1 MRRSAVAVQ
10 NVSEAAPPRELRLL
24 GGRRKAEQPPAPEPG
39 FLAQTRRNL
48 KTLNMDE
55 CKTALYKA
63 TTDDR
68 LPPKEK
74 HVLTIVRLA
83 GEEETAAQ
91 VDAELTKRLQACR
104 SSASAT
110 VAAKALLVLRRVAS
124 AGHVASLSQAVHE
137 LAAVCCEPQGRHA
150 QGEYV
155 SECAGFLRALCLW
168 GGVGTLRDADGLA
181 GRAWASR
188 TVRELAAELP
198 RLQGL
203 TAVALE
209 CASLGRSANGA
220 LQALRVEIVED
231 ALCLFRLEAN
241 AAATLQAGLMAL
253 PPAAVAARGGGAL
266 ELLETFMMHAR
277 RAVALQGALAD
288 DVFGTQPTAG
298 LDAVLE
304 RRRLWPSPSSATSAH
319 AEAPARARELGDDG
333 GDSDG
338 GGGHSDALHR
348 ALLETLPPLALAT
361 SLGRAHSI
369 AAPSIASRAC
379 EEIAISDEIAI
390 SEGAKG
396 SAAPRPTQAS
406 APAHP
411 PPPPPPR
418 PPPPPPP
425 RPPPP
430 PPRPSADAAA
440 AKPASTAPATAP
452 ASLQPLK
459 HSSAGSREAISETNC
474 EEAQPLAAANCE
486 EAQPLAAALAQVA
499 TVKKPPERRE
509 WFYADRS
516 RAKHGP
522 VALSELLELLRTRGI
537 DVASLV
543 WAPHLGTWQ
552 PLEQV
557 PMLVEAAAEE
567 VVASVPNMAA
577 EEVVASVPNMA
588 AEEVVASVPN
598 MAAEEVVASVPNMAA
613 EEAVALYLEVDATEE
628 TAVAA
633 AAAAAAA
640 QDHQQDQQQQHHH
653 QQHHYHQH
661 QHQHQYQHRHQ
672 QQHQQH
678 AMAADDD
685 GAGREKVAPKDLP
698 EKDVPYDEKVD
709 KAENHEIDE
718 IQIDEIQS
726 DAARLPDTALFRS
739 LGHEAANE
747 AAGGEDGQEGGGEDG
762 QEAYPSEYRSA
773 VASAPSQSASETVP
787 PPIAPCR
794 APLPVVPPPTHPTVP
809 LPTFASGVADGAPC
823 RAQPAELEAA
833 PDTAPNTAPNEI
845 AEIDEI
851 VEIVLERGPEGLGL
865 GLSRANRVTEI
876 HVGKAASL
884 HGGVRLGDQIVC
896 VNGQPV
902 GAQHGAQSVGALLGP
917 HYGTVRLRIL
927 RTRDAAHGDA
937 GAPPVRAVMGAA
949 NGVSGVDAN
958 GRVPHGSLAPPSPAK
973 LPPAPTTAPTA
984 PTTAPTAPTTA
995 PPSPAKL
1002 PPPAPWS
1009 AQPPPPSRPP
1019 PPPSG
1024 PPPSGP
1030 PPPLRSLRS
1039 SLMLAR
1045 MAEIGISMAE
1055 ISVGAEMGTSTA
1067 PADGA
1072 SQSAS
1077 QRASQRA
1084 SQLASQSASQS
1095 ASQLASQRE
1104 EEANE
1109 GESSSRQP
1117 TPRLRLSVT
1126 VGIGSASM
1134 YTAQMRWKA
1143 QARRDEGAEA
1153 RRDEGAG
1160 GGGGG
1165 GGSLNDSFH
1174 SFRSSLLSL
1183 QASFHSL
1190 HSLHASFVEG
1200 AGPSSLGK
1208 GVDEEDEDEDEGEDE
1223 DEDDA
1228 PAAPPASASRDGL
1241 LAPLS
1246 QLLDLTV
1253 HGGRGYAGLLD
1264 EGHLVTFEQLI
1275 CALTSAL
1282 WQGVSSLMAIE
1293 DLDHTE
1299 TCDAMCASPE
1309 YPT

>member
-1 MRRSAVAVQ
+1 
-10 NVSEAAPPRELRLL
+10 
-24 GGRRKAEQPPAPEPG
+24 
-39 FLAQTRRNL
+39 
-48 KTLNMDE
+48 
-55 CKTALYKA
+55 
-63 TTDDR
+63 
-68 LPPKEK
+68 
-74 HVLTIVRLA
+74 
-83 GEEETAAQ
+83 
-91 VDAELTKRLQACR
+91 
-104 SSASAT
+104 
-110 VAAKALLVLRRVAS
+110 
-124 AGHVASLSQAVHE
+124 
-137 LAAVCCEPQGRHA
+137 
-150 QGEYV
+150 
-155 SECAGFLRALCLW
+155 
-168 GGVGTLRDADGLA
+168 
-181 GRAWASR
+181 
-188 TVRELAAELP
+188 
-198 RLQGL
+198 
-203 TAVALE
+203 
-209 CASLGRSANGA
+209 
-220 LQALRVEIVED
+220 
-231 ALCLFRLEAN
+231 
-241 AAATLQAGLMAL
+241 
-253 PPAAVAARGGGAL
+253 
-266 ELLETFMMHAR
+266 
-277 RAVALQGALAD
+277 
-288 DVFGTQPTAG
+288 
-298 LDAVLE
+298 
-304 RRRLWPSPSSATSAH
+304 
-319 AEAPARARELGDDG
+319 
-333 GDSDG
+333 
-338 GGGHSDALHR
+338 
-348 ALLETLPPLALAT
+348 
-361 SLGRAHSI
+361 
-369 AAPSIASRAC
+369 
-379 EEIAISDEIAI
+379 
-390 SEGAKG
+390 
-396 SAAPRPTQAS
+396 
-406 APAHP
+406 
-411 PPPPPPR
+411 
-418 PPPPPPP
+418 
-425 RPPPP
+425 
-430 PPRPSADAAA
+430 
-440 AKPASTAPATAP
+440 
-452 ASLQPLK
+452 
-459 HSSAGSREAISETNC
+459 
-474 EEAQPLAAANCE
+474 
-486 EAQPLAAALAQVA
+486 
-499 TVKKPPERRE
+499 
-509 WFYADRS
+509 
-516 RAKHGP
+516 
-522 VALSELLELLRTRGI
+522 
-537 DVASLV
+537 
-543 WAPHLGTWQ
+543 
-552 PLEQV
+552 
-557 PMLVEAAAEE
+557 
-567 VVASVPNMAA
+567 
-577 EEVVASVPNMA
+577 
-588 AEEVVASVPN
+588 
-598 MAAEEVVASVPNMAA
+598 
-613 EEAVALYLEVDATEE
+613 
-628 TAVAA
+628 
-633 AAAAAAA
+633 
-640 QDHQQDQQQQHHH
+640 
-653 QQHHYHQH
+653 
-661 QHQHQYQHRHQ
+661 
-672 QQHQQH
+672 
-678 AMAADDD
+678 
-685 GAGREKVAPKDLP
+685 
-698 EKDVPYDEKVD
+698 
-709 KAENHEIDE
+709 
-718 IQIDEIQS
+718 
-726 DAARLPDTALFRS
+726 
-739 LGHEAANE
+739 
-747 AAGGEDGQEGGGEDG
+747 
-762 QEAYPSEYRSA
+762 
-773 VASAPSQSASETVP
+773 
-787 PPIAPCR
+787 
-794 APLPVVPPPTHPTVP
+794 VP

-823 RAQPAELEAA
+823 RAQQAELEAA
-833 PDTAPNTAPNEI
+833 PDTAPNTAPMTPPITAPNTAPMTAPNEI
-845 AEIDEI
+845 VEIEEI

-949 NGVSGVDAN
+949 NGVSGVDAK
-958 GRVPHGSLAPPSPAK
+958 GRVPHGSWAPPSPTTPQ
-973 LPPAPTTAPTA
+973 PPA

-1002 PPPAPWS
+1002 PPSPWS

-1024 PPPSGP
+1024 APPSGA

-1077 QRASQRA
+1077 QLASQRA

-1200 AGPSSLGK
+1200 GRPSSLGK
-1208 GVDEEDEDEDEGEDE
+1208 GVDEEDEDEDEGE

-1299 TCDAMCASPE
+1299 TCDAMWASPE